1 MQPLHLY
8 IKDFM
13 LYGESSIDFTKL
25 SPATAIIGM
34 ENSNTKN
41 SIAVGKT
48 TIFHAINY
56 AIYNAKP
63 STNINK
69 IIRDGAKKAEIIFDF
84 SMSDGNIYRIE
95 RTRTKSTQN
104 LYLKVKVNNEWK
116 DLTDRTNSLTEQKIA
131 DIIKI
136 NQETFE
142 SSSYFKQNDQTNLAS
157 VTPSKRKEIIR
168 DLLHLEEWAVYEKKA
183 KSIRDDYSNKLSIV
197 KKTIDN
203 LGEPQIDCNN
213 LQLELSNIESVLQ
226 VKNSSIE
233 ETSKILDSKKL
244 ELEDLKRNMVL
255 EYPQLLKKLNN
266 EQSYFLELNSNLTK
280 LSLSKSNHISN
291 FNYLLKKNDV
301 YKKEIADKE
310 KELLELSEE
319 LSLLEEPSNDLYDNI
334 CTDIIKVSSIAK
346 QNEMLHRALSKPLP
360 SDDFCPTCN
369 TELSDEHRSNL
380 LHLKQERLDEL
391 NVIIIF
397 SKQEH
402 VKLELQKKDFENKL
416 RNYKYL
422 KDRTATLS
430 TDIKLKVNS
439 FNSHLESISQKENL
453 ILSLESEIIS
463 KSNAIDEV
471 KKSVEQLSY
480 LIKTAEN
487 DSKDNIVSNLI
498 SEIKDITSKL
508 AKQREEH
515 NTLLYKSGK
524 VKSSLEVRKNDL
536 DKLAK
541 VVEEKKD
548 LEYNFNVYKAASIV
562 FGSNGIPALIIQSI
576 LDSLQNETNK
586 ILDMLKPGIQIKFFV
601 EKEKADGSQDET
613 LGISFFSNG
622 KECDFIDLSGG
633 QQESTVISIKFA
645 MCTINKNRC
654 NADIKFMLLD
664 EIDQGLDQST
674 IDSFFNV
681 LKNLSKNI
689 SVFLIT
695 HNLQLK
701 EKFDSFILVN
711 KINGISS
718 AEVINS

>member
-1 MQPLHLY
+1 MQPLHLH

-244 ELEDLKRNMVL
+244 ELEDLKRNMDL
-255 EYPQLLKKLNN
+255 EYPQLLKKLKN
-266 EQSYFLELNSNLTK
+266 EQSYLTELNSNLIK
-280 LSLSKSNHISN
+280 LSSNKDNHSSNLSSLTKKSAI
-291 FNYLLKKNDV
+291 L
-301 YKKEIADKE
+301 KKEIEQKE
-310 KELLELSEE
+310 NDLTDLNKEF
-319 LSLLEEPSNDLYDNI
+319 SLLEEPSNDLYQNI
-334 CTDIIKVSSIAK
+334 CNDLIKVSALIK
-346 QNEMLHRALSKPLP
+346 QNELLYKAASKPLP

-369 TELSDEHRSNL
+369 TLLNEEHRTNL
-380 LHLKQERLDEL
+380 LQLKQIKLTEIKSETLKYVDEQNKLD
-391 NVIIIF
+391 
-397 SKQEH
+397 H
-402 VKLELQKKDFENKL
+402 QKKDFENKL
-416 RNYKYL
+416 RNYKSI
-422 KDRTATLS
+422 KDKVSSLS
-430 TDIKLKVNS
+430 FDIKSKNNTLNS
-439 FNSHLESISQKENL
+439 DLETINQKEKL
-453 ILSLESEIIS
+453 ISSLESEIIT
-463 KSNAIDEV
+463 KSNAVDET
-471 KKSVEQLSY
+471 KKSTELLSD
-480 LIKTAEN
+480 LIKAAESK
-487 DSKDNIVSNLI
+487 SKDNLVSNLNI
-498 SEIKDITSKL
+498 EIKDITSKL
-508 AKQREEH
+508 AKQREE
-515 NTLLYKSGK
+515 NNSLMYKSGK
-524 VKSSLEVRKNDL
+524 VKSSLETRKNDL
-536 DKLAK
+536 EKLEKAT
-541 VVEEKKD
+541 EEKKD
-548 LEYNFNVYKAASIV
+548 LEYKFNVYKAASVV
-562 FGSNGIPALIIQSI
+562 FGANGIPALIIHSI

-586 ILDMLKPGIQIKFFV
+586 VLDVLKPGIQVKFFV

-613 LGISFFSNG
+613 LGMGFFSNG

-633 QQESTVISIKFA
+633 QRESVAISLKFA
-645 MCTINKNRC
+645 LCTINKNRC
-654 NADIKFMLLD
+654 NADVKFVLLD
-664 EIDQGLDQST
+664 EIDQGLDEST
-674 IDSFFNV
+674 INSFFNV

-711 KINGISS
+711 KVNGVSS
-718 AEVINS
+718 AEVVN